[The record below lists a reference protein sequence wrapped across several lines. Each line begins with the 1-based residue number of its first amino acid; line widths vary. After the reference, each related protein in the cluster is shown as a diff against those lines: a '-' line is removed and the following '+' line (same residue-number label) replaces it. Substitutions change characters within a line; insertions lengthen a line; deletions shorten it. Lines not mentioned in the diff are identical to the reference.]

1 MNAFD
6 TKEHGKA
13 SNSSS
18 ERPSGKGDMAAGVKR
33 LEDNMREPRES
44 LDRTNLPRS
53 RGDKE

>member
-1 MNAFD
+1 MKAFD